1 MNTVLFDLRG
11 QYNLLREEIDAAVR
25 EVLASG
31 EYILGPRVRLLEEN
45 LAACC
50 GVPYGVGVA
59 SGSDALLLALLACGI
74 GKGDEVIT
82 TPFTFFATAGTI
94 SRTGATPVFA
104 DIEPVTCNIDPE
116 KISALI
122 SPRTRAIVPVHIFG
136 QMADM
141 DAVLDLARAHRLL
154 VIEDA
159 CQALGAGN
167 KGRKAGSLGHAGC
180 FSFFPTKNLGG
191 CGDGGMVVTRDPQV
205 ADRVMSLRT
214 HGSRQK
220 FIHHSVGCNSRLDE
234 IQAAVL
240 LVKLKYLDS
249 WIEQRVA
256 LAGEY
261 NRLLDGVVVT
271 PGLLPG
277 NRHTYHLYVV
287 GSPQRDR
294 IKEHLERNRV
304 GCGVYYPVPLHL
316 QQAFHHLG
324 YREGDFPVAERSAR
338 DLLAIPAHPGLATAE
353 TGRIASLVREAAG
366 LPVSLEK

>member
-1 MNTVLFDLRG
+1 M
-11 QYNLLREEIDAAVR
+11 
-25 EVLASG
+25 
-31 EYILGPRVRLLEEN
+31 
-45 LAACC
+45 
-50 GVPYGVGVA
+50 
-59 SGSDALLLALLACGI
+59 
-74 GKGDEVIT
+74 IT
-82 TPFTFFATAGTI
+82 TPFTFFATAGSI
-94 SRTGATPVFA
+94 WRTGATPVFA
-104 DIEPVTCNIDPE
+104 DIEPVSFNINPE
-116 KISALI
+116 KIKALI

-141 DAVLDLARAHRLL
+141 DALLDLASAHQLP

-167 KGRKAGSLGHAGC
+167 RGRKAGSLGQAGC

-191 CGDGGMVVTRDPQV
+191 CGDGGMVTTRDPQV
-205 ADRVMSLRT
+205 ADRVKSLRA

-240 LVKLKYLDS
+240 LLKLKYLDG

-261 NRLLDGVVVT
+261 NRLLDGVVDT

-277 NRHTYHLYVV
+277 NRHTYHLYVI

-324 YREGDFPVAERSAR
+324 YREGDFPVAERAAR
-338 DLLAIPAHPGLATAE
+338 ELLAIPAHPGLSTAE
-353 TGRIASLVREAAG
+353 PGKIASLVREAAG
-366 LPVSLEK
+366 ITSSP